1 MWAYINEA
9 TNLSSGVRRFIAS
22 EALLGIAIGLYAL
35 VFNLHLL
42 DIGFDEAGIGRIT
55 SMGTLIIGIFSIP
68 IGLLTNYFGRKKLL
82 VSGLTFMGIGYLGIG
97 LGQEPITFYISQV
110 IASIGISMLITSEIQ
125 LLFHYSRSKK
135 EETKAFSMLFAMFT
149 FFTGIGTL
157 IGGFLPNLLGGRT
170 TIYQSTII
178 IAALLV
184 LTGALIRGILLPT
197 EKSSDNVQKASFSM
211 VEIKRQLKNK
221 RIWLFSF
228 FTFLIGASYAIVVPY
243 FNIVLKFR
251 FSLNDELISLL
262 LTINGLFL
270 FLGSFFMP
278 YFLERWGD
286 RKTYFILYITT
297 IAVSLILFINVP
309 IGVFSILLFTRGGGF
324 TMLNNMIDSQTM
336 QAIADED
343 RNIFA
348 GLRVVFRSVGSAI
361 ANLSA
366 GIILNYKNYSLPF
379 LISGI
384 LLLASFFFYFMVIS
398 RQFEELNNDNL
409 EPEISA

>member
-1 MWAYINEA
+1 MWAYIDEV
-9 TNLSSGVRRFIAS
+9 THLSSGVRRFIAS

-42 DIGFDEAGIGRIT
+42 DIGFDEAGIGKIT

-97 LGQEPITFYISQV
+97 FGQEPTTFYISQI

-125 LLFHYSRSKK
+125 LLFYYSRSKK

-149 FFTGIGTL
+149 FFMGIGTL
-157 IGGFLPNLLGGRT
+157 LGGFLPNLLGGRT
-170 TIYQSTII
+170 TVYQSTII

-184 LTGALIRGILLPT
+184 LSSALVRGVLLPA
-197 EKSSDNVQKASFSM
+197 EKSRDIDHRPSLSLGEM
-211 VEIKRQLKNK
+211 KRQLKNK
-221 RIWLFSF
+221 RIWLFAF

-243 FNIVLKFR
+243 FNIILKFR
-251 FSLNDELISLL
+251 FTLNDELISLL

-297 IAVSLILFINVP
+297 IAVSLVLFINVP
-309 IGVFSILLFTRGGGF
+309 IGVFSMLLFTRGGSF
-324 TMLNNMIDSQTM
+324 TMLNNLIDSQTM

-379 LISGI
+379 LISG
-384 LLLASFFFYFMVIS
+384 LLLLSSFIFYITLIAP
-398 RQFEELNNDNL
+398 QFEEINNDNNEL
-409 EPEISA
+409 NS

>member
-1 MWAYINEA
+1 MWAYLNEA
-9 TNLSSGVRRFIAS
+9 TNLSGGVRRFIAS

-68 IGLLTNYFGRKKLL
+68 IGLLINYFGRKKLL
-82 VSGLTFMGIGYLGIG
+82 VSGLTLMGFGYLGIG
-97 LGQEPITFYISQV
+97 IGQETITFYISQI

-125 LLFHYSRSKK
+125 LLFYYSRSKK
-135 EETKAFSMLFAMFT
+135 EETKAFSMLFAIFT

-157 IGGFLPNLLGGRT
+157 LGGFLPNLLGGKT
-170 TIYQSTII
+170 TVYQSTVI

-184 LTGALIRGILLPT
+184 LTAALVRGVLLPT
-197 EKSSDNVQKASFSM
+197 EKSSHIDRKASLSL

-221 RIWLFSF
+221 KIWLFAF

-286 RKTYFILYITT
+286 KKTYFILYITT
-297 IAVSLILFINVP
+297 ITVSLILFFNVP
-309 IGVFSILLFTRGGGF
+309 IGVFSILLFTRGGSF

-348 GLRVVFRSVGSAI
+348 GLRVVFRSTGSAI

-379 LISGI
+379 LISG
-384 LLLASFFFYFMVIS
+384 LLLLLSFIFYYTVIS
-398 RQFEELNNDNL
+398 SQFEEIKNDNH
-409 EPEISA
+409 ETEISI

>member
-1 MWAYINEA
+1 MWAYLNEA
-9 TNLSSGVRRFIAS
+9 THLSSGVRKFIAS

-42 DIGFDEAGIGRIT
+42 DIGFDEASIGKIT

-68 IGLLTNYFGRKKLL
+68 IGLLINYFGRKKLL
-82 VSGLTFMGIGYLGIG
+82 VSGLTLMGFGYIGIGI
-97 LGQEPITFYISQV
+97 GQETITFYISQI

-125 LLFHYSRSKK
+125 LLFYYSRSKK

-149 FFTGIGTL
+149 FFTGVGTL
-157 IGGFLPNLLGGRT
+157 LGGFLPNLLGGKT
-170 TIYQSTII
+170 TIYQSTVI
-178 IAALLV
+178 IAGLLV
-184 LTGALIRGILLPT
+184 LSSALVRGVLLPT
-197 EKSSDNVQKASFSM
+197 EDNSNIDHKASLSTA
-211 VEIKRQLKNK
+211 EIKRQLKNK
-221 RIWLFSF
+221 KIWIFSF
-228 FTFLIGASYAIVVPY
+228 FAFLIGASYAIVVPY

-297 IAVSLILFINVP
+297 ITVTLILFINVP
-309 IGVFSILLFTRGGGF
+309 IGVFSILLFTRGGSF
-324 TMLNNMIDSQTM
+324 TMLYNMIDSQTM
-336 QAIADED
+336 QAIAEED

-348 GLRVVFRSVGSAI
+348 GIRVVFRSTGSAL

-379 LISGI
+379 LISA
-384 LLLASFFFYFMVIS
+384 LLLLLSFIFYSTVIS
-398 RQFEELNNDNL
+398 SQFDDKNKDNI
-409 EPEISA
+409 EPEFSV